1 MNKLVEP
8 VKVKEDE
15 DAGGEHPTHP
25 GGPREVGRQQVHAPA
40 NKNNEEMDNSE
51 PYEDASE

>member
-15 DAGGEHPTHP
+15 EAGGEHPTHP

-51 PYEDASE
+51 PCEDASE